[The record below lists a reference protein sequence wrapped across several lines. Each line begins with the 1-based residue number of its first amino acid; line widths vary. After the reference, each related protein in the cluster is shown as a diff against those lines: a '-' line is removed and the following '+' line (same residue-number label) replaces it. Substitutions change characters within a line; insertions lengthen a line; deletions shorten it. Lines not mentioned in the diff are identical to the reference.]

1 MLNFSNQSTPNQ
13 RPKPDYV
20 IEKNRQFNNIY
31 DKSKPYTMTSKARM
45 YALYQA
51 VKYIIKANIPGDFV
65 ECGVWK
71 GGSTM
76 LIALTLKA
84 LKQTSRQIY
93 LYDTFQGMSR
103 PTVKDYQLNQPSK
116 KASTI
121 WQQNR
126 KDKYNQWC
134 FTSLSRVKKNMF
146 STGYPQNQLVFVK
159 GKVEDSIPRTIPQQ
173 ISLLRL
179 DTDWYKSTKHELIH
193 LFPLLSQHGV
203 LIIDDYGYWAGSKK
217 AVDQYFTKKPILFN
231 RIDRSAIIAVKT

>member
-146 STGYPQNQLVFVK
+146 STGYPQNQL
-159 GKVEDSIPRTIPQQ
+159 DSSFSAFIPA
-173 ISLLRL
+173 
-179 DTDWYKSTKHELIH
+179 WC
-193 LFPLLSQHGV
+193 
-203 LIIDDYGYWAGSKK
+203 
-217 AVDQYFTKKPILFN
+217 FN
-231 RIDRSAIIAVKT
+231 H